1 MPSEASPRDRG
12 LSAFLAREAGHISI
26 SGGGDNPVT
35 IGAIGTVAQN
45 ALSSVCDVGQR
56 QHFDLRGIVHRD
68 LAGLMT
74 DPEWRLALVLSPFKS
89 NAAQYCD
96 YLAPQAA
103 RIGAVDTLVRS
114 NGTLYGLNANSYAI
128 AEASSYL
135 PHGVTLVVGTGATA
149 RSAVAGLSNDGQR
162 TILIVGRSYSNA
174 VNLVNSVGAGQP
186 LRDIAEVVPD
196 LVIHAT
202 TVGELNDD
210 TVLDIPV
217 DRVLTLGTAFLD
229 LNSRM
234 TALQHL
240 ALDRGC
246 IVMSGELTQLLTNSM
261 RLSLIVAELRGSVM
275 PPSGGCR

>member
-12 LSAFLAREAGHISI
+12 LSAFLAREARDISV
-26 SGGGDNPVT
+26 SSGGDNPVT

-45 ALSSVCDVGQR
+45 ALASVCDVGQR
-56 QHFDLRGIVHRD
+56 QHIDLQGIVHRD

-89 NAAQYCD
+89 SAAQYCD

-149 RSAVAGLSNDGQR
+149 RSAVAGLSDDGQR
-162 TILIVGRSYSNA
+162 TILVVGRSYSNA

-210 TVLDIPV
+210 IALDIPV
-217 DRVLTLGTAFLD
+217 NRVLTLGTAFLD
-229 LNSRM
+229 LNSRT

-240 ALDRGC
+240 ALGRGC

-261 RLSLIVAELRGSVM
+261 RLSLIAAELRGSAM
-275 PPSGGCR
+275 PPSGGWR